1 MTTFWIA
8 GAISAV
14 VLLTLVALAVGLDL
28 THASDREA
36 REKRETGEMGGER

>member
-14 VLLTLVALAVGLDL
+14 VLLTLVALAIGLDL
-28 THASDREA
+28 TRASDREA
-36 REKRETGEMGGER
+36 REKRETGEIGGER